1 MSTRWRVIRASTI
14 LLGIV
19 VILGGMVLLLVHA
32 LNAHHT
38 PRVVRYPAYDYLYME
53 REASNGFKLHVLQTQ
68 PSNITFETIR
78 NNISLSDY
86 YGINGGFFYESA
98 LLSMA
103 VVNGNPV
110 AGALNHYG
118 SGSENAKYPRGTL
131 VWDEIANKL
140 SVQVVSTVSELQVR
154 DRAHFWAQGGISMG
168 LGQDTEWLMR
178 AQLENAPNMDEERL
192 RTAAVYDNS
201 GRLYLV
207 VSSTKGTLEAFRTA
221 IIEQVGEEQLADGI
235 FLDGDGSSQMQVAET
250 VLAGD
255 NRPVVQ
261 MIRLIH

>member
-1 MSTRWRVIRASTI
+1 MIRASTI

-19 VILGGMVLLLVHA
+19 VILGGMLLLLVRM
-32 LNAHHT
+32 LNSHHT
-38 PRVVRYPAYDYLYME
+38 PRVVRYPAHDYLYTE
-53 REASNGFKLHVLQTQ
+53 REASNGFKLHVLQTH

-78 NNISLSDY
+78 QNITLSDY

-103 VVNGNPV
+103 VVNGNPA
-110 AGALNHYG
+110 AGALNQYG

-131 VWDEIANKL
+131 VWDESANKL
-140 SVQVVSTVSELQVR
+140 SVQVVSHASELQVR
-154 DRAHFWAQGGISMG
+154 DRTHFWAQGGISMS
-168 LGQDTEWLMR
+168 LGDDAMWLKR
-178 AQLENAPNMDEERL
+178 AQLEHAPNWDEERL

-201 GRLYLV
+201 GKLYLV

-221 IIEQVGEEQLADGI
+221 IIEQVGEGQLADGI

-250 VLAGD
+250 VLPGD

-261 MIRLIH
+261 MIRLIR

>member
-32 LNAHHT
+32 LDAHHT
-38 PRVVRYPAYDYLYME
+38 PRVVRYPAHEYLYME

-78 NNISLSDY
+78 NNLSLSDY

-110 AGALNHYG
+110 AGAPNHYG

-154 DRAHFWAQGGISMG
+154 DRAHFWAQGGISMSLG
-168 LGQDTEWLMR
+168 LDEEWLMR
-178 AQLENAPNMDEERL
+178 AQLENAPNMDEDRL

-221 IIEQVGEEQLADGI
+221 IIEQVGAGQLADGI

-250 VLAGD
+250 VLPGD